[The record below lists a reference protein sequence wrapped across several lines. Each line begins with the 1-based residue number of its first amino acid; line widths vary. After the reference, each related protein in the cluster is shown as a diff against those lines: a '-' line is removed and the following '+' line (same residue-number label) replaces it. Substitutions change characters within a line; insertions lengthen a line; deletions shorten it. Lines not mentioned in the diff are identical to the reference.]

1 MRLFA
6 SSDRDYVSVNT
17 LSRVIEKAQDLTGCR
32 KAVDCEGDDPH
43 REIYGRNDKGKGD
56 ELSCCAYSNGLN
68 CSTIVR

>member
-43 REIYGRNDKGKGD
+43 RGMTRAKAM
-56 ELSCCAYSNGLN
+56 SCPAVH
-68 CSTIVR
+68 IAMV